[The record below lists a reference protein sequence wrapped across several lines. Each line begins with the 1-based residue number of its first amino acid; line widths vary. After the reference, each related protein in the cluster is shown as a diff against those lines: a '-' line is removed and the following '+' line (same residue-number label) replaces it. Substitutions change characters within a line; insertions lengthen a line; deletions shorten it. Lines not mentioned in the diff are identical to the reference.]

1 LKILIAPNAFKGSLD
16 AVQAAQAIQRGLE
29 RSRLHPSCVLQP
41 IADGGDGMLHVM
53 LAQANGRKMYTTV
66 EDPLG
71 RPVKAAYGLIQ
82 NGKTAV
88 IEMAEASGLRLLS
101 PEERDPRRTSTYGT
115 GQLILAALD
124 QGANEIIVGVGGSA
138 TVDGGLGIVQALG
151 GKLTDE
157 SGNEVPRGADGL
169 AVLHRIDVSE
179 MDSRL
184 SDCQVTVPCD
194 VTNTLVGA
202 AEVFGPQKGASPQL
216 VAEIEQSFLHYSNLV
231 EQELGKEISHLPRGG
246 AAGGVSAALYA
257 FLNADLVNGTE
268 YLLAK
273 TGFESDLQ
281 EADLLITTEGA
292 LDQQTQGGKG
302 PFYVAQRAKEQ
313 DKPVIILVGS
323 VPSDY
328 SPEDYSTYDAIL
340 PIGPRPQSLDE
351 ALQHTAENLERTAYQ
366 VGNLLTIKSRRLQ

>member
-16 AVQAAQAIQRGLE
+16 AVQAAQAIQHGLE
-29 RSRLHPSCVLQP
+29 NSQLRPTCVLQP
-41 IADGGDGMLHVM
+41 IADGGDGMLEVM
-53 LAQANGRKMYTTV
+53 LAQANGKKMYATV

-82 NGKTAV
+82 DGKTAV

-101 PEERDPRRTSTYGT
+101 AEERDPRKTSTYGT

-124 QGANEIIVGVGGSA
+124 KGAKEIIVGVGGSA

-157 SGNEVPRGADGL
+157 DGNEIPHGADGL
-169 AVLHRIDVSE
+169 AVLHNIDVSG

-184 SDCQVTVPCD
+184 SVCQVTVPCD

-202 AEVFGPQKGASPQL
+202 AEVFGPQKGASPEL
-216 VAEIEQSFLHYSNLV
+216 VAEIEQNFLQYSNLV
-231 EQELGKEISHLPRGG
+231 EQELGKEIAHLPRGG
-246 AAGGVSAALYA
+246 AAGGVSAALFA

-273 TGFESDLQ
+273 TGFESDLRD
-281 EADLLITTEGA
+281 ADLLITTEGA
-292 LDQQTQGGKG
+292 LDQQTQSGKG

-313 DKPVIILVGS
+313 NKPVIMLVGS
-323 VPSDY
+323 VPNDY
-328 SPEDYSTYDAIL
+328 SRVDYSTYDAIL

-366 VGNLLTIKSRRLQ
+366 VGNLLAIKKP

>member
-1 LKILIAPNAFKGSLD
+1 MNILIAPNAFKGSLD

-29 RSRLHPSCVLQP
+29 KSQLRPSCILQP
-41 IADGGDGMLHVM
+41 IADGGDGMLDVM
-53 LAQANGRKMYTTV
+53 LAQANGRKMYATV

-82 NGKTAV
+82 DGKTAV

-101 PEERDPRRTSTYGT
+101 AEERDPRKTSTYGT
-115 GQLILAALD
+115 GQLILEALN
-124 QGANEIIVGVGGSA
+124 QGAREIIVGVGGSA

-151 GKLTDE
+151 GKLTDKN
-157 SGNEVPRGADGL
+157 GNEIPRGADGL
-169 AVLHRIDVSE
+169 AVLHAVDVSG
-179 MDSRL
+179 MDGRL
-184 SDCQVTVPCD
+184 SNCQVTVPCD

-202 AEVFGPQKGASPQL
+202 AEVFGPQKGASPEL
-216 VAEIEQSFLHYSNLV
+216 VAEIEQNFLGYSDLV
-231 EQELGKEISHLPRGG
+231 KEELRKEIAYLPRGG

-257 FLNADLVNGTE
+257 FFNAELVNGTE

-281 EADLLITTEGA
+281 EANLLITTEGA

-302 PFYVAQRAKEQ
+302 PFYVAHRAKEQ
-313 DKPVIILVGS
+313 NKPVIMLVGS

-340 PIGPRPQSLDE
+340 PIGPRPQPLDE
-351 ALQHTAENLERTAYQ
+351 ALQHTVENLERTAYQ
-366 VGNLLTIKSRRLQ
+366 IGNLLIIKKP